1 MKTMPKQRYE
11 NPIDYL
17 QNVLDTWIEF
27 CRHHPDFEQ
36 ALMYILLEN
45 RRIKKENEKLY
56 TKIFE
61 LEDKLNERNN

>member
-1 MKTMPKQRYE
+1 MPKRQYE

-36 ALMYILLEN
+36 ALMYVLLEN
-45 RRIKKENEKLY
+45 RRIKKENEMLY
-56 TKIFE
+56 TKIFR
-61 LEDKLNERNN
+61 LENKLNEYDN